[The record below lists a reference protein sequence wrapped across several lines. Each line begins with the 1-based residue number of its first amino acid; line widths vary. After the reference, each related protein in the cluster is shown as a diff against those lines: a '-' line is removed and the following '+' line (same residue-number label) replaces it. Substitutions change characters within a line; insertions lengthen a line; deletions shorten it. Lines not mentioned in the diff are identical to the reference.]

1 MPSGKSVIY
10 FISIN
15 TLFASLGTLDYY
27 IYTDISP
34 FLLFFPILLKY
45 LLVYWSISYASQSRP
60 YITEAFIKRDTSLY
74 SNALDILSTSLFNFF
89 MTLLIA
95 RYFSVATVPYN
106 EYVFFIPNTFVY
118 EIGFDFFH
126 YVSHRALHSVPFI
139 YRLTHK
145 YHHQDHR
152 ISVVTTFHHS
162 LADLILTNLFP
173 LVCIS
178 YLYPLP
184 LRTYFIWSW
193 FKTLVEMGGHSGKY
207 GKSSSFPQ
215 CVWIPKALGIEMY
228 ADNHN
233 KHHTNPEVNFS
244 KRFALWDK
252 IFGTFRDGIYN

>member
-1 MPSGKSVIY
+1 MPSEKSVIY
-10 FISIN
+10 FILIN
-15 TLFASLGTLDYY
+15 CLFVSYGTIDYY
-27 IYTDISP
+27 IYTEVTP
-34 FLLFFPILLKY
+34 YLLFFPILLKH
-45 LLVYWSISYASQSRP
+45 LGLFWIMNYASQSRS
-60 YITEAFIKRDTSLY
+60 YITDSFIQRDTSID
-74 SNALDILSTSLFNFF
+74 SICIDILYTSLFNFA
-89 MTLLIA
+89 TVLLIA
-95 RYFSVATVPYN
+95 RYFSYMTVPYN
-106 EYVFFIPNTFVY
+106 EIVFFIPNTFIY

-126 YVSHRALHSVPFI
+126 YVTHRGLHSVPFL

-162 LADLILTNLFP
+162 LTDLILMNCLP

-184 LRTYFIWSW
+184 LHTYLIWSW

-215 CVWIPKALGIEMY
+215 CVWIPRVLGIEMY

-233 KHHTNPEVNFS
+233 KHHTNPVVNFS